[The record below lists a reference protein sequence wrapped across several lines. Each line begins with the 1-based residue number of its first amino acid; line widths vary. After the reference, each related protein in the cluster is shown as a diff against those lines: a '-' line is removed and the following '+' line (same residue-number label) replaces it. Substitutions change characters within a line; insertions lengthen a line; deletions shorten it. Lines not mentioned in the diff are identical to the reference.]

1 LCLRSLDYICSRKT
15 TSIINMK
22 KILILLL
29 VVPFWFSCQNDK
41 PETDPVKDSLTN
53 ETNKLSGIN
62 SSQAASLDS
71 FFRAMNDIQSN
82 LDEIK
87 KKEKM
92 ISKDTASG
100 DVSGRKQQITN
111 DIQAIYDMMV
121 LNKQRLATAKKNL
134 KNSNLQIASMQTTID
149 NLTVQLA
156 EKEQEVT
163 DLKNNLEKMN
173 LELSNLSMNY
183 SELQTES
190 DAKTVVINTAYYAFG
205 TSKELIKKGVLTKE
219 GGFIGLGKSQKLSE
233 TMDKEYFTQIDITT
247 TKEIQLSAKKAKLA
261 TTHPAGS
268 YRIDGTDG
276 RAETLVILDPDK
288 FWSVSK
294 YLVVVVEN

>member
-1 LCLRSLDYICSRKT
+1 
-15 TSIINMK
+15 MK

-29 VVPFWFSCQNDK
+29 VVPFWFSCKNDK

-53 ETNKLSGIN
+53 ETNKLSNIN
-62 SSQAASLDS
+62 STQAASLDS

-87 KKEKM
+87 KKEKI
-92 ISKDTASG
+92 ISKDTAGG
-100 DVSGRKQQITN
+100 DVGGRKEQITK
-111 DIQAIYDMMV
+111 DIQSIYDMMV

-149 NLTVQLA
+149 NLTVQLS
-156 EKEQEVT
+156 EKETEIT
-163 DLKNNLEKMN
+163 ELKNNLEKMN

-183 SELQTES
+183 TELQTES
-190 DAKTVVINTAYYAFG
+190 DAKTAVMNTAYYAYG
-205 TSKELIKKGVLTKE
+205 TAKALTEAGVLTKE
-219 GGFIGLGKSQKLSE
+219 GGFIGIGKSQKLSE
-233 TMDKEYFTQIDITT
+233 SMNTDYFTKVDISV
-247 TKEIQLSAKKAKLA
+247 TKEIVLGAKKAKLV

-268 YRIDGTDG
+268 YKIEGTDG
-276 RAETLVILDPDK
+276 HADKLVILDSDK

-294 YLVVVVEN
+294 YCVIVVE

>member
-1 LCLRSLDYICSRKT
+1 
-15 TSIINMK
+15 MK

-29 VVPFWFSCQNDK
+29 VVPFWFSCKNE

-53 ETNKLSGIN
+53 ETAKLTGVN
-62 SSQAASLDS
+62 SEQAASLDS

-87 KKEKM
+87 SKEKI
-92 ISKDTASG
+92 ISKDTTGG
-100 DVSGRKQQITN
+100 DVAGRKQQITN

-121 LNKQRLATAKKNL
+121 QNKQRLATAKKNL

-156 EKEQEVT
+156 EKEQEIT
-163 DLKNNLEKMN
+163 GLKNNLEKMN

-183 SELQTES
+183 TELQSES
-190 DAKTVVINTAYYAFG
+190 DAKTSAMNTAYYAFG
-205 TSKELIKKGVLTKE
+205 TKKELIKTGVLTKE
-219 GGFIGLGKSQKLSE
+219 GGFIGLGKSEKLSE
-233 TMDKEYFTQIDITT
+233 TMNNDYFTKIDISV
-247 TKEIQLSAKKAKLA
+247 TKEIQLGAKKAKLE

-268 YRIDGTDG
+268 YRIEGADGK
-276 RAETLVILDPDK
+276 AEKLVILDAEK

-294 YLVVVVEN
+294 YLVIVVE

>member
-1 LCLRSLDYICSRKT
+1 
-15 TSIINMK
+15 MK

-29 VVPFWFSCQNDK
+29 VVPFWFSCKNE
-41 PETDPVKDSLTN
+41 PESDPGKDSLIN
-53 ETNKLSGIN
+53 ETAKLN
-62 SSQAASLDS
+62 SVTTTQAASLDS

-87 KKEKM
+87 RKEKI
-92 ISKDTASG
+92 ISKDTTSG
-100 DVSGRKQQITN
+100 DVAGRKEQITN

-121 LNKQRLATAKKNL
+121 QNKQRLATARKNL

-149 NLTVQLA
+149 NLTVQLS
-156 EKEQEVT
+156 EKEQEIT
-163 DLKNNLEKMN
+163 GLKNNLERMN

-183 SELQTES
+183 TELQTES
-190 DAKTVVINTAYYAFG
+190 DAKTIAMNTAYYAFG
-205 TSKELIKKGVLTKE
+205 TKKALTQNGVLTKD

-233 TMDKEYFTQIDITT
+233 TMNNDYFTQIDVSV
-247 TKEIQLSAKKAKLA
+247 TKEIQLSAKKAKLI

-268 YRIDGTDG
+268 YSIEGADD
-276 RAETLVILDPDK
+276 RADKLVILDGDK

-294 YLVVVVEN
+294 YLVIVVE

>member
-1 LCLRSLDYICSRKT
+1 
-15 TSIINMK
+15 MK

-29 VVPFWFSCQNDK
+29 VVPMWFSCKNDQ
-41 PETDPVKDSLTN
+41 PENDPDKDSLIN
-53 ETNKLSGIN
+53 ETSKLNGVN
-62 SSQAASLDS
+62 TTQAASLDS
-71 FFRAMNDIQSN
+71 FFRAMNDIQTN

-92 ISKDTASG
+92 ITKDTTGG
-100 DVSGRKQQITN
+100 DVAGRKEQITN

-121 LNKQRLATAKKNL
+121 QNKQRLATAKKNL
-134 KNSNLQIASMQTTID
+134 KNSDLRIASMQTTID
-149 NLTVQLA
+149 NLTVQLS

-163 DLKNNLEKMN
+163 DLKNNLERLN

-183 SELQTES
+183 TELQTES
-190 DAKTVVINTAYYAFG
+190 DSKTAAMNTAYYAFG
-205 TSKELIKKGVLTKE
+205 TKKQLTANGVLTKE

-233 TMDKEYFTQIDITT
+233 TMNKEYFTQVDITKIT
-247 TKEIQLSAKKAKLA
+247 EIQLSAKKAKLI

-268 YRIDGTDG
+268 FKIEGADD
-276 RAETLVILDPDK
+276 RADKIVILDAEK

-294 YLVVVVEN
+294 YLVIVVEL

>member
-1 LCLRSLDYICSRKT
+1 
-15 TSIINMK
+15 MK

-29 VVPFWFSCQNDK
+29 VVPFWFSCKNDQ
-41 PETDPVKDSLTN
+41 PETDPVKDSLLN
-53 ETNKLSGIN
+53 ETSKLSNI
-62 SSQAASLDS
+62 STTQAASLDS
-71 FFRAMNDIQSN
+71 FFRAMNDIQTN

-92 ISKDTASG
+92 ISKDTAGG
-100 DVSGRKQQITN
+100 DVAGRKQQITN

-121 LNKQRLATAKKNL
+121 QNKQRLATAKKNL

-149 NLTVQLA
+149 NLTVQLS
-156 EKEQEVT
+156 EKEQEIT

-183 SELQTES
+183 SELQSES
-190 DAKTVVINTAYYAFG
+190 DAKTTVINTAYYAYG
-205 TSKELIKKGVLTKE
+205 TKKQLTANGVLTKE
-219 GGFIGLGKSQKLSE
+219 GGFIGLGKSNKLSE
-233 TMDKEYFTQIDITT
+233 TMNKEYFTQVDISKTS
-247 TKEIQLSAKKAKLA
+247 EIQLSAKEAKLI

-268 YRIDGTDG
+268 YKIEGADG
-276 RAETLVILDPDK
+276 RADKIVILDSEK

-294 YLVVVVEN
+294 YLVIVVEL

>member
-1 LCLRSLDYICSRKT
+1 
-15 TSIINMK
+15 MK

-29 VVPFWFSCQNDK
+29 AVPFWFSCQNDK
-41 PETDPVKDSLTN
+41 PATDPVKDSLTN
-53 ETNKLSGIN
+53 ETNKLTGIN
-62 SSQAASLDS
+62 STQAASLDS

-87 KKEKM
+87 KKEKI

-100 DVSGRKQQITN
+100 DVGGRKEQITS

-121 LNKQRLATAKKNL
+121 LNKQRLATARKNL

-149 NLTVQLA
+149 NLTVQLS
-156 EKEQEVT
+156 EKETEIT
-163 DLKNNLEKMN
+163 ELKNNLEKMN

-183 SELQTES
+183 TELQTES
-190 DAKTVVINTAYYAFG
+190 DAKTAVINTGYYAYG
-205 TSKELIKKGVLTKE
+205 TAKALTEAGVLTKE

-233 TMDKEYFTQIDITT
+233 SMNTDYFTKVDISV
-247 TKEIQLSAKKAKLA
+247 TKEIVLSAKKAKLV

-268 YRIDGTDG
+268 YKIEGANG
-276 RAETLVILDPDK
+276 RADKLVILDPDK

-294 YLVVVVEN
+294 YLVIVVE

>member
-1 LCLRSLDYICSRKT
+1 
-15 TSIINMK
+15 MK

-29 VVPFWFSCQNDK
+29 IVPFWFSCKNE
-41 PETDPVKDSLTN
+41 PETDPIKDSLTGETVKLN
-53 ETNKLSGIN
+53 EIN
-62 SSQAASLDS
+62 TTQAASLDS

-87 KKEKM
+87 KKEKI
-92 ISKDTASG
+92 ISKDTAGG
-100 DVSGRKQQITN
+100 DVAGRKDQITN

-121 LNKQRLATAKKNL
+121 QNKQRLATARKNL

-149 NLTVQLA
+149 NLTVLLS
-156 EKEQEVT
+156 EKEQEIT
-163 DLKNNLEKMN
+163 GLKNNLERMN

-183 SELQTES
+183 TELQSES
-190 DAKTVVINTAYYAFG
+190 DAKTVVINTAYYAIG

-233 TMDKEYFTQIDITT
+233 TMNTEYFEKIDISTQ
-247 TKEIQLSAKKAKLA
+247 KEIPLSAKKAKLA
-261 TTHPAGS
+261 TTHPANS
-268 YRIDGTDG
+268 YRIEGADD
-276 RAETLVILDPDK
+276 RADKLVILDPDK

-294 YLVVVVEN
+294 YLVVVVEI

>member
-1 LCLRSLDYICSRKT
+1 
-15 TSIINMK
+15 MK

-29 VVPFWFSCQNDK
+29 VVPFWFSCTNDQ
-41 PETDPVKDSLTN
+41 PETDPIKDSLTN
-53 ETNKLSGIN
+53 ETAKLTGIN
-62 SSQAASLDS
+62 STQAASLDS

-92 ISKDTASG
+92 ISKDTAGG
-100 DVSGRKQQITN
+100 DVAGRKDQITN

-121 LNKQRLATAKKNL
+121 QNKQRLATAKKNL

-149 NLTVQLA
+149 NLTVQLS
-156 EKEQEVT
+156 EKEQEIT
-163 DLKNNLEKMN
+163 GLKNNLERLN

-183 SELQTES
+183 TELQTES
-190 DAKTVVINTAYYAFG
+190 DSKTVVINTAYYAFG
-205 TSKELIKKGVLTKE
+205 TAKTLTQNGVLTKE

-233 TMDKEYFTQIDITT
+233 TMNNDYFTKVDISV
-247 TKEIQLSAKKAKLA
+247 TKEIQLSAKKAKLI

-268 YRIDGTDG
+268 YRIDGADG
-276 RAETLVILDPDK
+276 RADKIVILDPDK

-294 YLVVVVEN
+294 YLVIVVEL